1 MQSIPYMVGY
11 KFSVLQSKSMTNF
24 VFKSL
29 FSIFVFKMINM
40 IHFPKL
46 HTVYITSHFILLQQ
60 PLPKAICSYE
70 QKPLVKSVCYW
81 VQAVIP
87 FYFSCLYAIRH
98 LIDVASISACKCH
111 LRSKDIHR
119 HLKTKCQDPMQVK
132 NHVFPVKRMLWKS
145 MKGQLVIWLLA
156 IKNILY
162 MESVLK
168 AAGKAKVMLP
178 GILLP
183 LMPE

>member
-1 MQSIPYMVGY
+1 
-11 KFSVLQSKSMTNF
+11 
-24 VFKSL
+24 
-29 FSIFVFKMINM
+29 
-40 IHFPKL
+40 
-46 HTVYITSHFILLQQ
+46 
-60 PLPKAICSYE
+60 
-70 QKPLVKSVCYW
+70 
-81 VQAVIP
+81 
-87 FYFSCLYAIRH
+87 
-98 LIDVASISACKCH
+98 
-111 LRSKDIHR
+111 
-119 HLKTKCQDPMQVK
+119 
-132 NHVFPVKRMLWKS
+132 MLWKS